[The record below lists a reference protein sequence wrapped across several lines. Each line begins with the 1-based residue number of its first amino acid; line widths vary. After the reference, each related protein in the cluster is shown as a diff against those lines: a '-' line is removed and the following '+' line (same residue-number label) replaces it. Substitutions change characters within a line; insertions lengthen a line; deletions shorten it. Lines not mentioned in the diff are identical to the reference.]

1 MAVSMRWNR
10 RVLGILAASTLVIT
24 AGIMLVVQLDNKYG
38 VLGLVAQLQS
48 FQVRVDNQSDFE
60 LSILETGV
68 VTSAAAEASVDE
80 VGKILKSGKTIKIK
94 PRLTLSGEG
103 GIYLKYSDPR
113 EPDVSRTVGVCSYTE
128 TLSGYSKVI
137 ITNDKVTIEQNCS

>member
-1 MAVSMRWNR
+1 MLV
-10 RVLGILAASTLVIT
+10 ILTASTLVIA
-24 AGIMLVVQLDNKYG
+24 AGIMRVVQLDNKYG

-60 LSILETGV
+60 LRILETGV
-68 VTSAAAEASVDE
+68 VTSSAAEASVDE
-80 VGKILKSGKTIKIK
+80 VGKILKSEKTVKIK
-94 PRLTLSGEG
+94 PQLTLSGEG
-103 GIYLKYSDPR
+103 GIYLKYSDSR
-113 EPDVSRTVGVCSYTE
+113 EPDVPKTIGVCSYTE

>member
-1 MAVSMRWNR
+1 MLV
-10 RVLGILAASTLVIT
+10 ILTASTLVIA

-60 LSILETGV
+60 LRILETGV
-68 VTSAAAEASVDE
+68 VTGAAAEASVDE
-80 VGKILKSGKTIKIK
+80 VGKILKSGKTVKIK
-94 PRLTLSGEG
+94 PQLTLSGEG

-113 EPDVSRTVGVCSYTE
+113 EPDVPKTIGVCSYTE

>member
-1 MAVSMRWNR
+1 M
-10 RVLGILAASTLVIT
+10 LGLLAASTLVIA
-24 AGIMLVVQLDNKYG
+24 AGIMVVVQLNNNYG

-48 FQVRVDNQSDFE
+48 FRVTVDNQSDFE

-68 VTSAAAEASVDE
+68 VTGAAAEASVDE
-80 VGKILKSGKTIKIK
+80 VGKILKSGKTVKIK

-103 GIYLKYSDPR
+103 GIYLKYSDKR
-113 EPDVSRTVGVCSYTE
+113 EPDVPRTIGICSYTE

-137 ITNDKVTIEQNCS
+137 ITNDKVTIKQNCS

>member
-1 MAVSMRWNR
+1 MRLRWNR
-10 RVLGILAASTLVIT
+10 RVLGILAASTLVIA
-24 AGIMLVVQLDNKYG
+24 AGIMVVVQLNNNYG

-48 FQVRVDNQSDFE
+48 FRVTVDNQSDFE
-60 LSILETGV
+60 LSIQETGV
-68 VTSAAAEASVDE
+68 VTGAAAEASADE
-80 VGKILKSGKTIKIK
+80 VGKILKSGKTLKIK

-113 EPDVSRTVGVCSYTE
+113 EPDVPKTIGVCSYTE

-137 ITNDKVTIEQNCS
+137 ITNDKVTVKENCS

>member
-1 MAVSMRWNR
+1 MA
-10 RVLGILAASTLVIT
+10 GILAALTLVIA
-24 AGIMLVVQLDNKYG
+24 AGIMLVVRLDNKYG
-38 VLGLVAQLQS
+38 VMGLVAQLQS

-80 VGKILKSGKTIKIK
+80 VGKILKSGKTVKIK
-94 PRLTLSGEG
+94 PRLTLNGEG
-103 GIYLKYSDPR
+103 GIYLKYADPR
-113 EPDVSRTVGVCSYTE
+113 EPDVPITIGICSYTE

-137 ITNDKVTIEQNCS
+137 ITNNKVTIKQNCS